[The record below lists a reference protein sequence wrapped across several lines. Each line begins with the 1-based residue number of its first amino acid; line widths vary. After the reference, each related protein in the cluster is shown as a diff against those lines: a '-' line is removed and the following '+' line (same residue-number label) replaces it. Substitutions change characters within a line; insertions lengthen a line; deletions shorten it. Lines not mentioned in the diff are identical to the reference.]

1 MTKLK
6 IVYLHFFI
14 YHINSH
20 VSLKFIY
27 KYLNYPSKQAQASQ
41 RKLNMLLM
49 ISRWETGFC
58 LHMDK
63 SSLWPLILK
72 HLPCCVMRAV
82 QLLTSWRNVVGTGC
96 QCGLGES
103 KHSFIINL
111 SPSTTSLCDSWIT
124 CSWIYT
130 VWLAHRQYI
139 TSCNN
144 IATGFCQR
152 SYRSMT

>member
-41 RKLNMLLM
+41 RKLNILLM

-63 SSLWPLILK
+63 SSLWPLILE

-82 QLLTSWRNVVGTGC
+82 LDFIEECCWDRLSVWPRRKQAQLYN
-96 QCGLGES
+96 
-103 KHSFIINL
+103 
-111 SPSTTSLCDSWIT
+111 
-124 CSWIYT
+124 
-130 VWLAHRQYI
+130 
-139 TSCNN
+139 
-144 IATGFCQR
+144 
-152 SYRSMT
+152 